1 MTETQSEVAGVVQD
15 RVITTQ
21 PTRHSDYASPPGQE
35 QDKGKALPD
44 GLRQLISCKEI
55 QVQQNLAGIDY
66 LCCCNRPA
74 SYTIYDTADDEN
86 PILYVREISDC
97 LFRQC
102 LGAARRITLKI
113 TDDDHKLVAKIRR
126 PLTCTRGCC
135 CCACTLP
142 ELQVLSVPGI
152 GFGKIRELR
161 TCLAPKYEIEDAG
174 GTVRYSFTTDC
185 LYCRA
190 LQWFGDLRI
199 DIYDVESGSSV
210 AQIVKKTW
218 KNAEELLSI
227 HNDFIVRFLEDINIS
242 ERLMIVGAAFL
253 VDFNN
258 FEDDKRLC
266 C

>member
-1 MTETQSEVAGVVQD
+1 MTEAQTETVGVTHD
-15 RVITTQ
+15 GVITTQ
-21 PTRHSDYASPPGQE
+21 PIRQVDYVSPPGQD
-35 QDKGKALPD
+35 QDRDKALPD
-44 GLRQLISCKEI
+44 GLRQLASCKELQI
-55 QVQQNLAGIDY
+55 QQNLAGIDY

-74 SYTIYDTADDEN
+74 SYTIYDTVDGEK
-86 PILYVREISDC
+86 PILYAREISDC

-113 TDDDHKLVAKIRR
+113 TDDDHNLVAKIRR
-126 PLTCTRGCC
+126 PLTCSRGCC

-152 GFGKIRELR
+152 GYGKIRELR

-174 GTVRYSFTTDC
+174 GTVRYRFTTDC
-185 LYCRA
+185 LYCRT
-190 LQWFGDLRI
+190 LQWFGDLAI
-199 DIYDVESGSSV
+199 DIYDIETDNSV
-210 AQIVKKTW
+210 AQIVKKTR
-218 KNAEELLSI
+218 KNPEELLSI
-227 HNDFIVRFLEDINIS
+227 HNDFLVRFLEDINIS
-242 ERLMIVGAAFL
+242 ERLMILGAAFL